1 MKKLILA
8 VRSCS
13 RPWCSPR
20 PRAPNRFGS
29 RTPSDNK
36 NVGRGSRPARM
47 PVKKESGNG
56 SLRALGLLPGPGP
69 ADAGGDCQ
77 AIQFPNDHGH
87 TRADQHVFGD
97 RYPRR
102 QDNP

>member
-13 RPWCSPR
+13 RPWCCPR
-20 PRAPNRFGS
+20 PRAPNRSGS

-47 PVKKESGNG
+47 PLEMAVS
-56 SLRALGLLPGPGP
+56 AP
-69 ADAGGDCQ
+69 
-77 AIQFPNDHGH
+77 
-87 TRADQHVFGD
+87 
-97 RYPRR
+97 
-102 QDNP
+102 